1 MMTQTHSD
9 LVNAQF
15 GGQAAAYVTSIV
27 HATGADLE
35 QLAGM
40 IDGMAQPVRALDLGC
55 GGGHASFAL
64 APHVAQVVAYDLS
77 VEMLA
82 AVTATA
88 ADRNL
93 RNILTRQ
100 GVAETLPFPDSSY
113 DFVTSRY
120 SAHHWRDLVGGLRE
134 ARRVLK
140 NTGRAAFIDVVAP
153 AKALFS
159 THLQT
164 IELLRDPSHVRN
176 YAVSEWRQALR
187 EAGFT
192 PGQETMRRL
201 RLDFDSWVTRMQT
214 PDLHIQAIKAL
225 QACMPTEVA
234 DYLELEADGSFTI
247 DAMTIEAT
255 PA

>member
-1 MMTQTHSD
+1 
-9 LVNAQF
+9 VNAQF
-15 GGQAAAYVTSIV
+15 GQQAAAYVTSIV
-27 HATGADLE
+27 HATGEDLD

-40 IDGMAQPVRALDLGC
+40 VEGMAPPVRALDLGC

-64 APHVAQVVAYDLS
+64 APHVAQIVAYDLS
-77 VEMLA
+77 VDMLA
-82 AVTATA
+82 AVAATA
-88 ADRNL
+88 ADRGL

-100 GVAETLPFPDSSY
+100 GTAEKLPFPDGGT

-120 SAHHWRDLVGGLRE
+120 SAHHWRDFAAGLKE

-153 AKALFS
+153 ESALFS

-187 EAGFT
+187 DAGFT
-192 PGQETMRRL
+192 PGLETMRRL
-201 RLDFDSWVTRMQT
+201 RLDFGSWVARMRT
-214 PDLHIQAIKAL
+214 PELHIRAIKAL
-225 QACMPTEVA
+225 QACMPHEVA

-247 DAMTIEAT
+247 DTMTIEAA
-255 PA
+255 PV